1 MIAAA
6 FLSGAIMLA
15 CAACA
20 LFFLRSWR
28 RTGDR
33 LFGFFALAFA
43 LLAIERWTLVL
54 LSAAYELGYSIYG
67 IRLAA
72 FVVIL
77 IAIVDKNRSGDRP
90 NPP

>member
-1 MIAAA
+1 VISA

-15 CAACA
+15 CAAIG

-43 LLAIERWTLVL
+43 LLALERWVLVL
-54 LSAAYELGYSIYG
+54 LSPAHELRYSVFL

-77 IAIVDKNRSGDRP
+77 VAIVDKNRAGGKP
-90 NPP
+90 AAPP

>member
-1 MIAAA
+1 MIAA
-6 FLSGAIMLA
+6 FLSGAIMLG
-15 CAACA
+15 CAAIA

-54 LSAAYELGYSIYG
+54 LSAAHELRYSIYG

-90 NPP
+90 GPP

>member
-1 MIAAA
+1 MAS
-6 FLSGAIMLA
+6 FLSGAVMLG
-15 CAACA
+15 CAAIA

-33 LFGFFALAFA
+33 LFGFFALAFG
-43 LLAIERWTLVL
+43 LLAVERWVLAL
-54 LSAAYELGYSIYG
+54 LSAAHELRYSVYT

-77 IAIVDKNRSGDRP
+77 IAIVDKNRSGNRKADT
-90 NPP
+90 